1 MRTSFFVSVAFLII
15 ACASSKPS
23 GEPPLEVQ
31 STGTPGEASATRS
44 QKLTATVLAVDT
56 ASRKLTVQ
64 REDGSSE
71 TINVPPAVKRLD
83 EIAAGDKIEVDV
95 QEGILFQYQPPGSAF
110 VEPAV
115 AVGAARAGATEAP
128 AGAVAGAIQ
137 STVTIIGVDT
147 KSRIVQ
153 FQDPD
158 GNKYEVKAGPKLAIE
173 KLKVGDRL
181 LATYA
186 ATVAISL
193 DKKPKM

>member
-1 MRTSFFVSVAFLII
+1 MRNSLFASLALLVV

-23 GEPPLEVQ
+23 GEPPIEVQ

-56 ASRKLTVQ
+56 ASRKLTLK
-64 REDGSSE
+64 REDGSSQ
-71 TINVPPAVKRLD
+71 TISVPPNVKRLD
-83 EIAAGDKIEVDV
+83 EVSAGDKIEVDV
-95 QEGILFQYQPPGSAF
+95 QEGILFEYQPPGTPF

-115 AVGAARAGATEAP
+115 AVGAAKAGANEAP
-128 AGAVAGAIQ
+128 AGAVAGAVQ
-137 STVTIIGVDT
+137 STVTVIGVDN

-186 ATVAISL
+186 ATIAISL
-193 DKKPKM
+193 DKRY

>member
-1 MRTSFFVSVAFLII
+1 MRTSFFVSVAFLIV

-23 GEPPLEVQ
+23 GEPPIEVQ
-31 STGTPGEASATRS
+31 STGTPGEAAATRS

-56 ASRKLTVQ
+56 ASRKLTVKG
-64 REDGSSE
+64 EDGSSE

-83 EIAAGDKIEVDV
+83 EIAAGDRIEVDV
-95 QEGILFQYQPPGSAF
+95 QEGILFPYQPPGSAF

-115 AVGAARAGATEAP
+115 AVG
-128 AGAVAGAIQ
+128 GAIQ
-137 STVTIIGVDT
+137 STVTIIGFDT

-181 LATYA
+181 
-186 ATVAISL
+186 VAGHDGSVLFIVTEH
-193 DKKPKM
+193 

>member
-1 MRTSFFVSVAFLII
+1 MRNSLFASVALLVV

-23 GEPPLEVQ
+23 GEPPIEVQ

-56 ASRKLTVQ
+56 ASRKLTLK
-64 REDGSSE
+64 REDGSSQ
-71 TINVPPAVKRLD
+71 TISVPPNVKRLD
-83 EIAAGDKIEVDV
+83 EVSAGDKIEVDV
-95 QEGILFQYQPPGSAF
+95 QEGILFEYQPPGTPF

-115 AVGAARAGATEAP
+115 AVGAAKAGANEAP
-128 AGAVAGAIQ
+128 AGAVAGAVQ
-137 STVTIIGVDT
+137 STVTVIGVDN

-186 ATVAISL
+186 ATIAISL
-193 DKKPKM
+193 DKRY

>member
-1 MRTSFFVSVAFLII
+1 MRTSFFVSVAFLIV

-23 GEPPLEVQ
+23 GEPPIEVQ

-56 ASRKLTVQ
+56 ASRKLTVKL
-64 REDGSSE
+64 EDGSSQ
-71 TINVPPAVKRLD
+71 TINVPAAVKRLD

-115 AVGAARAGATEAP
+115 AVGAARAGASEAP

-137 STVTIIGVDT
+137 STGTIIGGDT
-147 KSRIVQ
+147 KSRGVPV
-153 FQDPD
+153 QDP
-158 GNKYEVKAGPKLAIE
+158 GGKKKEGEGGPKPPGE
-173 KLKVGDRL
+173 KVKGGGRRR
-181 LATYA
+181 A
-186 ATVAISL
+186 
-193 DKKPKM
+193 